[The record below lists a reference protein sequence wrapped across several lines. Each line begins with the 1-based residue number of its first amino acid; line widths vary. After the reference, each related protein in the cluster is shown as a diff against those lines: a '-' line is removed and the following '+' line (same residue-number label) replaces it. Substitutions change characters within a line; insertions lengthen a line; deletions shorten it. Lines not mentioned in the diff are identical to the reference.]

1 MPKRLAENS
10 PAQVDMPWPF
20 SVAAK
25 KQQLEQ
31 NAPKPTPPAAAP
43 VPAAEADPN
52 AAEVQRLIK
61 EIHDLGGL
69 IVEAGKDLSSLG
81 RRIIAEAD
89 PTRLAFFIGER
100 TKLEA
105 QQATLVVQQEKLEK
119 QLAELKAQL
128 AGPSL

>member
-31 NAPKPTPPAAAP
+31 NAPKPTSPAAA
-43 VPAAEADPN
+43 PAAEADLN
-52 AAEVQRLIK
+52 AAEVQRLNK

-69 IVEAGKDLSSLG
+69 IVEKSKKIDTLSD
-81 RRIIAEAD
+81 RIIAEAD
-89 PTRLAFFIGER
+89 PAKQAFFIGER
-100 TKLEA
+100 TELKA
-105 QQATLVVQQEKLEK
+105 QQDMLVAQQEKLEK
-119 QLAELKAQL
+119 QLAELKAHL
-128 AGPSL
+128 AGPLY